1 MATSG
6 SRSRS
11 SPHRGEAALRSFDDQ
26 FGAGGSIDHQPC
38 VVTDG
43 GVQCVVE
50 FGCTG
55 WGHRDHLPR
64 TGSTVHERAGD
75 GLLAAVRVYHDIDP
89 AANDRQLRPQ
99 SGIAAANAPVA
110 HHA

>member
-1 MATSG
+1 VATSG

-26 FGAGGSIDHQPC
+26 FGAGGSIDLQPC

-55 WGHRDHLPR
+55 WGDRDHLPW
-64 TGSTVHERAGD
+64 TGSAVHERAGD

-89 AANDRQLRPQ
+89 AANDR
-99 SGIAAANAPVA
+99 
-110 HHA
+110 